1 MKTDLYTKI
10 LLTIIAVALSANV
23 VKGFFITP
31 VKADNRNFVSIP
43 VNPDGTINVKIKNS
57 ETMDVKITA
66 IDSRAFYYAEPLHVK
81 VDQ

>member
-31 VKADNRNFVSIP
+31 AKADNRNFVSVP
-43 VNPDGTINVKIKNS
+43 VNADGTINVKIKNS
-57 ETMDVKITA
+57 ETLDVNIANVNYSAFGNIQA
-66 IDSRAFYYAEPLHVK
+66 IHVK